1 MNMRTRFMTILAAM
15 LLSISSFAQSSNN
28 EPLKG
33 DVNED
38 GVVDVADITAVI
50 GIIKNVQEHYFYL
63 GTIKPTAE
71 NYKIIPGATTSYT
84 SFDEAVGTTV
94 SVDAGQTL
102 YMLCPAEWVK
112 GKNVT
117 LEDNS
122 GETLNFSEEI
132 DYTTVSGCAIYKTQV
147 LTDAKD
153 VTLKGQNNYYLG
165 IASYEDIV
173 DQTWVDSIAMNNYSS
188 TPITSI
194 TYPTGGT
201 SADEFMLFLYPEDW
215 GTPSLIENGKELTIF
230 TLAPA
235 GTSYPG
241 YGSLILP
248 EADTNG
254 GNQYRVSWK

>member
-1 MNMRTRFMTILAAM
+1 MKRFLMTFAAM
-15 LLSISSFAQSSNN
+15 LLMSVGAFAQSS
-28 EPLKG
+28 ETPLKG

-63 GTIKPTAE
+63 GTVKPTAE

-112 GKNVT
+112 GKTVT

-132 DYTTVSGCAIYKTQV
+132 DYTTVSGYAIYKTQV

-153 VTLKGQNNYYLG
+153 VTLKVSAPITTYKYYAGVTDKVSFTTSDLTQSTTTLTFAAAPVGTNNYQTFVYPSSWGKPSSMMAGGLDG
-165 IASYEDIV
+165 KDGWFWG
-173 DQTWVDSIAMNNYSS
+173 DQAGMTSLPSGYTAAVHQGGAVTYTVTW
-188 TPITSI
+188 
-194 TYPTGGT
+194 
-201 SADEFMLFLYPEDW
+201 
-215 GTPSLIENGKELTIF
+215 
-230 TLAPA
+230 
-235 GTSYPG
+235 
-241 YGSLILP
+241 
-248 EADTNG
+248 
-254 GNQYRVSWK
+254 

>member
-1 MNMRTRFMTILAAM
+1 MKTKLFFFMAAM
-15 LLSISSFAQSSNN
+15 LLSVGAFAQSN
-28 EPLKG
+28 ETPLKG

-112 GKNVT
+112 WVKGKNVT

-132 DYTTVSGCAIYKTQV
+132 DYTTVSGYAIYKTQV

-153 VTLKGQNNYYLG
+153 VTLKGSARSVL
-165 IASYEDIV
+165 S
-173 DQTWVDSIAMNNYSS
+173 TSS
-188 TPITSI
+188 TVSSSRSAFSMSI
-194 TYPTGGT
+194 SLGALSTFFAVSSP
-201 SADEFMLFLYPEDW
+201 MFLMASMIHSSIS
-215 GTPSLIENGKELTIF
+215 SLN
-230 TLAPA
+230 
-235 GTSYPG
+235 S
-241 YGSLILP
+241 S
-248 EADTNG
+248 
-254 GNQYRVSWK
+254 R

>member
-1 MNMRTRFMTILAAM
+1 MKTKLFFFMAAM
-15 LLSISSFAQSSNN
+15 LLVSVSAYAQSN
-28 EPLKG
+28 ETPLKG

-153 VTLKGQNNYYLG
+153 VTLKGRNNYYLG
-165 IASYEDIV
+165 IASYEDVV
-173 DQTWVDSIAMNNYSS
+173 DQSWVNSIAMNNYSS
-188 TPITSI
+188 TPITSL

-201 SADEFMLFLYPEDW
+201 NNDQFMLFLYPEDW
-215 GTPSLIENGKELTIF
+215 GTPSIIENNKVLQHF
-230 TLAPA
+230 TLDDA
-235 GTSYPG
+235 GTSYSG
-241 YGSLILP
+241 YGSLVLP
-248 EADTNG
+248 EAKKNG
-254 GNQYRVSWK
+254 GVQYTVSWK